1 MKLRAFAVTNFRNI
15 VNSGE
20 IGVEHDVTCLV
31 GKNES
36 GKTALLQ
43 ALYRVNPAYAASFN
57 VSEHYPRQHL
67 VAHRREGGLEEAVAV
82 RATFELDASDLS
94 VIETNFGEG
103 VVPSRTLTA
112 TSGYGLNSGVLS
124 VSEPAAISAFV
135 DRVLDLNDSQR
146 TELVAAKTLSEL
158 RDLCEAKI
166 AVAAP
171 ATVGYPTALAPHV
184 QSYRDV
190 LHEIGEITTHQ
201 ELLNAVWGL
210 LRPRIPRFF
219 YFSRYNYLPG
229 RIDLTDVA
237 TAPTEPAE
245 DSMQTARALLKL
257 ANTTPHQLAEEDYE
271 ERRAEL
277 EAVSNDLT
285 QQMREYWHQSKEL
298 EIAVDVE
305 WVNKERLNGHVSVAK
320 ALNVRVNDR
329 RHNYSN
335 NLDDRSSGFR
345 WFFSFLAAFS
355 EFEDLGQSVIILL
368 DEPALSLHGR
378 AQVDFLRF
386 IDERIAPA
394 GQVIYTTHSPFL
406 VQPGG
411 LHRVRVVEDKGG
423 ELGSVTSSDV
433 LTVEPDS
440 LSPLQG
446 ALGYEIAKGLLL
458 GPDTLL
464 VESTSDLIYLTV
476 MSDQLREI
484 GREALRASW
493 KLVPTGG
500 AQNVAAFVALL
511 GALDATVL
519 FGTETNG
526 VKHLTDLVGRDLLEA
541 GRLVSVAGVL
551 GVNAA
556 DIEDVFTVADYLTLY
571 NLAFE
576 TSFQVATLPAGD
588 RIVHRIGTATGKTGF
603 PQGKPADVLLHDR
616 AHLSESFS
624 NATLDRFELLFK
636 RVNATRVPRWSP

>member
-1 MKLRAFAVTNFRNI
+1 MKLRAFHVTNFRNI
-15 VNSGE
+15 VDSGE
-20 IGVEHDVTCLV
+20 IGVEDDVTCLV

-57 VSEHYPRQHL
+57 VSEHYPRQNL
-67 VAHRREGGLEEAVAV
+67 VAHRREGDLDEAVAV
-82 RATFELDASDLS
+82 RATFELAAADLS
-94 VIETNFGEG
+94 VIETRFGEG
-103 VVPSRTLTA
+103 VVPSRTLMA
-112 TSGYGLNSGVLS
+112 TSGYGLNSGLLS

-135 DRVLDLNDSQR
+135 DRVLDLNESQR
-146 TELVAAKTLSEL
+146 SELVAVKTLTEL

-171 ATVGYPTALAPHV
+171 ATVGYPAALAPHV

-190 LHEIGEITTHQ
+190 LHEIGDTTTHQ
-201 ELLNAVWGL
+201 ELLNAVWAL

-229 RIDLTDVA
+229 RIDLDAVA

-257 ANTTPHQLAEEDYE
+257 AGTTPLQLAEEDYE

-285 QQMREYWHQSKEL
+285 QQMREYWHQSEEL

-305 WVNKERLNGHVSVAK
+305 WVNRERLNGQVSVAK

-378 AQVDFLRF
+378 AQADFLRF
-386 IDERIAPA
+386 IDDRIAFA

-406 VQPGG
+406 VQPGA
-411 LHRVRVVEDKGG
+411 LHRVRIVEDKGG
-423 ELGSVTSSDV
+423 ELGSVTSADV
-433 LTVEPDS
+433 LSVDPDS

-446 ALGYEIAKGLLL
+446 ALGYEIAKGLFL

-464 VESTSDLIYLTV
+464 VESTSDLTYLTLL
-476 MSDQLREI
+476 SDHLREI
-484 GREALRASW
+484 GREALRESW

-500 AQNVAAFVALL
+500 AQNIAAFVALL
-511 GALDATVL
+511 GALDVTVL
-519 FGTETNG
+519 FATETNG
-526 VKHLTDLVGRDLLEA
+526 HKRLTDLADRELLEA
-541 GRLVSVAGVL
+541 SRLISVAAVL

-556 DIEDVFTVADYLTLY
+556 DIEDVFTVADYLKLY

-588 RIVHRIGTATGKTGF
+588 RIVQRIATATGRTGF
-603 PQGKPADVLLHDR
+603 PRSKPADVLLHDR

-624 NATLDRFELLFK
+624 NATLDRFELIFQ
-636 RVNATRVPRWSP
+636 RVNATRVPRWRP